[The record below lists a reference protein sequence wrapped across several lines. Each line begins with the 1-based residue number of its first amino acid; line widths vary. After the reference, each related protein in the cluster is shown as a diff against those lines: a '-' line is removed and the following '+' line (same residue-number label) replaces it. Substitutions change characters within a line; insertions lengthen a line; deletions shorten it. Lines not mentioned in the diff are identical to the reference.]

1 MPRQRRRRGRA
12 RTRGAARRSL
22 REGGFGAPRAARE
35 AEATTTVT
43 YRTLAEPDLL
53 AKKYASRWM
62 SRALGR
68 PLPGWPLWAALVASE
83 AVDSDTLKRQH
94 LERLRASVRG
104 AELAGEGRVLRGL
117 RYWESRWLKLPNWSR
132 SGCERGVTPEER
144 RAILD
149 EAREANQRLLAHQA
163 FDWAKG
169 RLFLEEE
176 MDKDAGASGRRGLL
190 QRFRSS
196 LRRTA
201 SSRGRSRSRED
212 GVDRVDS
219 VGVSARRGLGG
230 GVGQA
235 FSGDDDELDPGNNR
249 PPNASRFGRRGRPA
263 ATDIEEGGG
272 SGIRG
277 GVREGLLSRR
287 RKGESRD
294 GSSSSSDD
302 EEDAGSRT
310 VTVEIESDPSKRE
323 E

>member
-1 MPRQRRRRGRA
+1 
-12 RTRGAARRSL
+12 
-22 REGGFGAPRAARE
+22 
-35 AEATTTVT
+35 
-43 YRTLAEPDLL
+43 
-53 AKKYASRWM
+53 
-62 SRALGR
+62 
-68 PLPGWPLWAALVASE
+68 
-83 AVDSDTLKRQH
+83 VDSDTLKRQH

-117 RYWESRWLKLPNWSR
+117 RYWESRWLKLPDWSR
-132 SGCERGVTPEER
+132 SGRERGVTPEER

-149 EAREANQRLLAHQA
+149 EAREANRRALAHQA
-163 FDWAKG
+163 FDWANG

-272 SGIRG
+272 NGIRG
-277 GVREGLLSRR
+277 GAREGLLPRR
-287 RKGESRD
+287 RKGGSKD

-302 EEDAGSRT
+302 GDATEARASRTRSTRWGAPLLGRRRIRRAEARGASPPGGSRSADEEDAGRT
-310 VTVEIESDPSKRE
+310 TVAQVAVEIESDPTNERE
-323 E
+323 GGC